1 MHAAAVPVE
10 AADGA
15 PQGGFNRLGPGRG
28 PWRLENDQASEAAD
42 GALQGGFNR
51 LRAWRR
57 RVRVG
62 AGLLLAGERPIE
74 RPDAG
79 LDRGPVKPVGGGKLK
94 KDDEA
99 AGRG

>member
-1 MHAAAVPVE
+1 M
-10 AADGA
+10 
-15 PQGGFNRLGPGRG
+15 
-28 PWRLENDQASEAAD
+28 
-42 GALQGGFNR
+42 
-51 LRAWRR
+51 RARW
-57 RVRVG
+57 RVG